1 MEIYRRSLEKLKN
14 IIFYLFAM
22 AISAT
27 PALAQSEPD
36 IENPYDRYYAQVV
49 RVIDGDTIEV
59 RVDLWPGIVAE
70 YSVRV
75 RGIDTPE
82 LRGANCPQEK
92 LWAEEAKAQ
101 VEKLYDVGL
110 TVMLEDVAFDAYSGR
125 VDAHVRR
132 WVSDRWKFLADELV
146 DRGLAEAWTPEMPK
160 IDWCDLAKAR

>member
-1 MEIYRRSLEKLKN
+1 
-14 IIFYLFAM
+14 
-22 AISAT
+22 
-27 PALAQSEPD
+27 
-36 IENPYDRYYAQVV
+36 
-49 RVIDGDTIEV
+49 
-59 RVDLWPGIVAE
+59 VAE